1 MIRFGSA
8 GWSYP
13 DWEGIVYPA
22 PRARG
27 FDALAYLASFVDCIE
42 VNVSF
47 YRIPRKE
54 SAASWAERV
63 GGKEGFLFTV
73 KLWQGFTHEAQQTA
87 DDARRSERAFR
98 DLLAPLRAAGLLG
111 AVLVQFPYSFH
122 NTRESRERLRS
133 LLDRFEDLPIVVEV
147 RHASW
152 MKEDFLAYLRER
164 GAAFCN
170 IDQPSISRNIPITGH
185 VTSRIAYVRLHGRN
199 AAAWF
204 EEGAGRD
211 RRYDYLYA
219 AEELAAWAG
228 RIGDL
233 ATGAEDVFIIANN
246 HYRGQGVANILELKA
261 MVAGR
266 AVDAPAS
273 LVEAYPHLGEKVRPV
288 ASARRG
294 KKPAQGALP
303 F

>member
-1 MIRFGSA
+1 LIRFGSA

-219 AEELAAWAG
+219 AEELADWAG

-288 ASARRG
+288 APARRG